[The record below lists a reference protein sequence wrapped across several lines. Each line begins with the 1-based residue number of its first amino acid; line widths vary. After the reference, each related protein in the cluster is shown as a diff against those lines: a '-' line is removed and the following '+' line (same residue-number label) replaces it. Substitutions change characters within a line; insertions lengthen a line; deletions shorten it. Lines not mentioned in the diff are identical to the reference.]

1 MMHTT
6 ATGLETV
13 IVMETVPIRFGVGA
27 TEEVG
32 YEAQRLGM
40 RRVLLVTDRRLHQ
53 FGLIARVAAVLHDA
67 GVAVTVYDDVQ
78 IEPTD
83 RSFAA
88 AIAAGREAEYDG
100 FVALGG
106 GSVIDTAKAVNLYTS
121 HPAPLLDYI
130 NRPIGAGK
138 PVPGPLKPLIA
149 IPTTAGTGSEATPVI
164 VLDLLDLKLKTG
176 ISHRFIRPSVAVI
189 DPLNALSQPPFV
201 TAASGCDVLCH
212 ALESYTSRPYNT
224 RPRAASPAERPAYI
238 GANPIADIWCEQA
251 IRYGGR
257 YLRRAFTDGAD
268 LEARTYTMLAATFA
282 GIGFGN
288 AGVHIPH
295 AMAYPVAGLVKQY
308 HPPDFPGTEPII
320 PHGLSVI
327 VNAPAAFRFTAPA
340 WPERHARAAELLGV
354 DTGAM
359 TTAEA
364 AGALADAL
372 VALMQDLRLP
382 NGLAALGYTEADL
395 PDLVAGARKQERLLV
410 NAPRTP
416 DETELTELFRAAM
429 HCW

>member
-1 MMHTT
+1 MQAA

-13 IVMETVPIRFGVGA
+13 IVMETVPIRFGIGA
-27 TEEVG
+27 TEELG
-32 YEAQRLGM
+32 YEARRLGI
-40 RRVLLVTDRRLHQ
+40 RQVLLVTDRHLRP
-53 FGLIARVAAVLHDA
+53 FGLIDKVETVLRAA
-67 GVAVTVYDDVQ
+67 GVAVTVYDDVH

-83 RSFAA
+83 QSFAA
-88 AIAAGREAEYDG
+88 AIAIGQAGQYDG

-106 GSVIDTAKAVNLYTS
+106 GSVIDTAKAINLYTS
-121 HPAPLLDYI
+121 YPAPLLDYI
-130 NRPIGAGK
+130 NQPIGAGK
-138 PVPGPLKPLIA
+138 SVPGPLKPLIA

-176 ISHRFIRPSVAVI
+176 ISHRFIRPSVAII

-212 ALESYTSRPYNT
+212 ALESYISRPYHT
-224 RPRAASPAERPAYI
+224 RPKAPSPAERPAYI

-251 IRYGGR
+251 IRYGGQ
-257 YLRRAFTDGAD
+257 YLRRAFYNPND

-295 AMAYPVAGLVKQY
+295 AMAYPVAGLVKTY
-308 HPPDFPGTEPII
+308 RPPGFPGEEPII

-340 WPERHARAAELLGV
+340 WPERHAHAATLLGV
-354 DTGAM
+354 DTRAM
-359 TTAEA
+359 TPREA
-364 AGALADAL
+364 ADALADEL
-372 VALMQDLRLP
+372 VTLMRDLELP
-382 NGLAALGYTEADL
+382 NGLAALGYSAADL
-395 PDLVAGARKQERLLV
+395 PALVAGARKQERLLV
-410 NAPRTP
+410 NAPRAPNDTQ
-416 DETELTELFRAAM
+416 LAELFRAAM
-429 HCW
+429 RCW